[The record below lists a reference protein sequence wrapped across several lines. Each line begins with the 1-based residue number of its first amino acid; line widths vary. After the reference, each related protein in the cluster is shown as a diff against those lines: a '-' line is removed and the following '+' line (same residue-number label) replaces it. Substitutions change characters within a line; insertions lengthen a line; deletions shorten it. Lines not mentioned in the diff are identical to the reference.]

1 MRACWDPALRK
12 LGLLGWEPEKG
23 AEVLQRH
30 RAGLFRCK
38 LAQSGKV
45 TRGLHHE
52 RRLVA
57 LAAMRNRRQVG
68 AVGLQKETVERHHF
82 SGLADVLRLGIAEI
96 SGEGE

>member
-12 LGLLGWEPEKG
+12 LGLLGGEPEKG

-52 RRLVA
+52 RRLVV

-68 AVGLQKETVERHHF
+68 AVGLQKET
-82 SGLADVLRLGIAEI
+82 LGRQWMRICNVAAAAN
-96 SGEGE
+96 SSCWRKTHC